1 MNPIGSTFRCVFL
14 VESFP
19 SGTRRITGNYEGP
32 FCEMRAVGENLDII
46 INQVSFGITL
56 FLPEHLVQV
65 GDENLMALYLTISC
79 S

>member
-32 FCEMRAVGENLDII
+32 FCEMRGASKGK
-46 INQVSFGITL
+46 T
-56 FLPEHLVQV
+56 
-65 GDENLMALYLTISC
+65 
-79 S
+79 